1 SPGARSNLKTVSY
14 RRGSLSE
21 TGMTFSE
28 WRRNMRLIAA
38 VERLEKGEDVTNVA
52 LSVGYNSLSA
62 FIEMFKKALGVPPG
76 AYQRSKTNG
85 RAQPDLRTETAGI
98 PERQKRFCGNPLQGN
113 WGRLPRQW
121 L

>member
-1 SPGARSNLKTVSY
+1 
-14 RRGSLSE
+14 
-21 TGMTFSE
+21 MTFSE